1 MTIAPTAD
9 SSSARIVVAD
19 DEADIRRLIVFTL
32 KRRGHQVFEASSGDE
47 ALALI
52 KEVLPD
58 LVVLD
63 VMMPGLSG
71 PEVTRRLKSNRDTVD
86 IPVLLVSAM
95 GQASEIASGLS
106 SGASAYLVKPFKP
119 QELAAQ
125 VSTLLQGTATH
136 D

>member
-71 PEVTRRLKSNRDTVD
+71 PEVTRRLRSNRDTVD